1 MIQKW
6 LRLFT
11 GLVMAT
17 FVVLHLINASLGIAP
32 VSAMESMR
40 RVLVR
45 FWGST
50 PGMTLLMECFVFHV
64 TLALLSL
71 YHRSHLRL
79 PTWEWIRICLGFSI
93 PALAA
98 GHIIGTRIAM
108 PVLDIEVNYP
118 GTLAFLYGKG
128 WVFVLRQSALVLV
141 AWGHMAIGIY
151 FWLRIRPWYPKAV
164 VYLYPL
170 AAPIPILAIAG
181 YLRGTADMAARLA
194 ADPGL
199 PSALFAGY
207 RASPV
212 DLRAAL
218 SGLDLKLMGLVFG
231 LLALVLVARAIR
243 HVYRSRRGSFSVIYP
258 SGQTVLVP
266 LGHSI
271 LDVSRIK
278 GIPHASVY
286 GGRGRCSTCR
296 VKIMEGL
303 EDLPPPETDE
313 LAVLERI
320 DTTPDTRLSC

>member
-11 GLVMAT
+11 DLVMAT
-17 FVVLHLINASLGIAP
+17 FVVLHLINASLGIAS
-32 VSAMESMR
+32 VSAMKSMR

-45 FWGST
+45 FWGSA
-50 PGMTLLMECFVFHV
+50 PGMTLLMGCFVS
-64 TLALLSL
+64 LALLSL

-98 GHIIGTRIAM
+98 GHIIGTRISM
-108 PVLDIEVNYP
+108 TVLDIEVNYP
-118 GTLAFLYGKG
+118 GTLAFFYGKG

-170 AAPIPILAIAG
+170 AVLIPILAIAG
-181 YLRGTADMAARLA
+181 YLRGTADMAALLA

-218 SGLDLKLMGLVFG
+218 SGSGLKLMGLV
-231 LLALVLVARAIR
+231 LACW
-243 HVYRSRRGSFSVIYP
+243 P
-258 SGQTVLVP
+258 
-266 LGHSI
+266 
-271 LDVSRIK
+271 
-278 GIPHASVY
+278 
-286 GGRGRCSTCR
+286 
-296 VKIMEGL
+296 
-303 EDLPPPETDE
+303 
-313 LAVLERI
+313 
-320 DTTPDTRLSC
+320 